1 MKKLILSSILAALTL
16 SANYTSAAEL
26 QLTYDK
32 PAKDDLGGKFKR
44 GNSAFIKQA
53 IPLGNGRLGT
63 MFSGGVEL
71 ERLLINDI
79 TLWAGAKRGA
89 DPVTQSAS
97 RTGGA
102 EALETVRQTYRDEK
116 YGTKPGSMEN
126 TATLH
131 LSTKEP
137 LGHFT
142 NFTNI
147 QIETGHQLKDAKDYN
162 RSLDINQGL
171 GSVTYKIAD
180 TEYTREYFTSHPH
193 DLTAVRFQS
202 TTPQTLKLKINT
214 DHKITNQE
222 LTTNRLI
229 LTGSVAMALND
240 VHFTQAIQVDAPD
253 AKLSYTQDTLTI
265 SGSKD
270 IKLYIAAYTDYLPTF
285 PTFTGRDHAADLNK
299 TLTKATTLGYD
310 KLKQAHTSDISS
322 LMTRCQLQL
331 NHTPSGLTTDKL
343 VQKPSIELESLYF
356 NYARYLQLSCSRS
369 APVPSNL
376 QGLWNADKTPMWN
389 GDYHTD
395 INVQMN
401 YWMTGPA
408 NLAESFS
415 PFAKWMK
422 ILAESGKHT
431 AKHSF
436 GINKGWSMGLNGN
449 VYGFTAQNELGRR
462 AQQGGHWLCQNLFD
476 HYTFSKDKK
485 YLAEIYPTL
494 KGSAEFFTEFLAP
507 YKDGTLVVYPTWSPE
522 NFYAIPGNKASK
534 EKNNK
539 QTYGAAWDQQ
549 LLVNLFTDVIEASLI
564 LDKDPQLRAQ
574 LRQLLP
580 KLSPQKIGKHGQLQ
594 EWPQDLDDPKNK
606 HRHISH
612 IIALHPGRDISPLS
626 TPALNDAVL
635 VTMKHRGDLSTGW
648 STGWKTCFWAR
659 LHNGEKAHQL
669 YQYLTSKRA
678 YPNLFDFHPPFQID
692 GNFGGAAGVCEM
704 LLQSHLRSIYN
715 DSNNIQEAAYIAYQ
729 PKPDNQKEYLAT
741 VPSDSIAHAPYI
753 LHLLPALP
761 PTWKDGKINGLRA
774 RGGLTVDLEWQNNTL
789 KTATI
794 TAQRNTSFR
803 IYHNQKLTKVITL
816 KKGEAYKL

>member
-16 SANYTSAAEL
+16 CANAAEPK
-26 QLTYDK
+26 LTYDK
-32 PAKDDLGGKFKR
+32 PAKDDLGDKFKR
-44 GNSAFIKQA
+44 GNSTYIKQA

-79 TLWAGAKRGA
+79 TLWGGAKRGA

-102 EALETVRQTYRDEK
+102 EALETVRQAYRDDK
-116 YGTKPGSMEN
+116 YGTKPGSMEA
-126 TATLH
+126 TATEH

-147 QIETGHQLKDAKDYN
+147 QIETGHQLKDTKDYN

-171 GSVTYKIAD
+171 GSVSYKIGN
-180 TEYTREYFTSHPH
+180 TEYTREYFCSHPQ

-202 TTPQTLKLKINT
+202 SATQTLKLKINT
-214 DHKITNQE
+214 DHQVTTQE
-222 LTTNRLI
+222 LKGNRLT

-240 VHFTQAIQVDAPD
+240 VHFTQAIQIDAPD
-253 AKLSYTQDTLTI
+253 AKLSYNNGTLTI
-265 SGSKD
+265 SDSKD

-285 PTFTGRDHAADLNK
+285 PTFTGRDHAADTNK
-299 TLTKATTLGYD
+299 TLTQATSLGYD
-310 KLKQAHTSDISS
+310 QLKKTHTDDVSS

-331 NHTPSGLTTDKL
+331 DYQPSGLPTDKL
-343 VQKPSIELESLYF
+343 VAKPSIELENLYF

-376 QGLWNADKTPMWN
+376 QGLWNADRKPMWN

-415 PFAKWMK
+415 PFAQWMK

-431 AKHSF
+431 AKNTF
-436 GINKGWSMGLNGN
+436 GIQKGWSMGLNGN
-449 VYGFTAQNELGRR
+449 VYGFTAQNEHGRR

-476 HYTFSKDKK
+476 HYTFSKDKT
-485 YLAEIYPTL
+485 YLAEIYPIL
-494 KGSAEFFTEFLAP
+494 KGSAEFFAEFLAP

-522 NFYAIPGNKASK
+522 NFYSIPGNKASK
-534 EKNNK
+534 SKLNK

-549 LLVNLFTDVIEASLI
+549 LLVNLFTDVIEASVV
-564 LDKDPQLRAQ
+564 LDRDPELRAQ
-574 LRQLLP
+574 LKALLP
-580 KLSPQKIGKHGQLQ
+580 KLSPQKIGKHGQIQ
-594 EWPQDLDDPKNK
+594 EWPEDLDDPKNT

-612 IIALHPGRDISPLS
+612 IIALHPGRDISPIS
-626 TPALNDAVL
+626 TPQLNDAVL

-704 LLQSHLRSIYN
+704 LLQSHLRSVNN
-715 DSNNIQEAAYIAYQ
+715 DSNNIQEAAHQAYQ
-729 PKPDNQKEYLAT
+729 PTKDNNKIFLAT
-741 VPSDSIAHAPYI
+741 VPPDNIGEAPYI
-753 LHLLPALP
+753 IHLLPALP
-761 PTWKDGKINGLRA
+761 PVWKNGKINGLRA
-774 RGGLTVDLEWQNNTL
+774 RGGLTVNLEWTDNTL

-794 TAQRNTSFR
+794 TAQRDTAFR
-803 IYHNQKLTKVITL
+803 IYHQQTLTKVITL
-816 KKGEAYKL
+816 KKGQTHQIK